1 MPYAYAQSQTPYT
14 CGIDLHAKKLFATV
28 INQQGKVSSRKE
40 LPCEKKD
47 VLDFIMPFSGDISIG
62 VESTFNWYWLA
73 DLCKEQQIP
82 FYLGHALYMKHIHGA
97 KQKND
102 PLDSKKIG
110 NLLRTGFFP
119 QAYAYPQA
127 MRAVRD
133 LLRHRLRLVR
143 LRSSIYTNIKNILY
157 QAGIIEFPQTIVSSR
172 KHWPDLLKSISDT
185 ATLTRV
191 TSSLALLETYDKQ
204 IVVLEKQALTMAQ
217 EQDKPSMTLLHSIPG
232 VGNILAMTLLY
243 ETHTTE
249 RFKTPARYSSYA
261 RTVKV
266 DHSSA
271 GKIAGVSN
279 HKIGNPYLSWAY
291 AEVCFQAKKNNPQI
305 KCYFDS
311 LLTKHSKNTA
321 LSRLRHKFS
330 VAAFYM
336 LKNKVPFDIK
346 RFCNIDKDD
355 NPTGRLEKTQS

>member
-1 MPYAYAQSQTPYT
+1 MSYAYAQSKTPFT
-14 CGIDLHAKKLFATV
+14 CGIDLHAKTLFATV
-28 INQQGKVSSRKE
+28 INQQGKISARKE

-47 VLDFIMPFSGDISIG
+47 VLDFLMPFKGNLSIG
-62 VESTFNWYWLA
+62 AESTFNWYWLA
-73 DLCKEQQIP
+73 DICKEHQIP
-82 FYLGHALYMKHIHGA
+82 FYLGHALYMKHIHGS

-102 PLDSKKIG
+102 SLDSRKIG

-143 LRSSIYTNIKNILY
+143 LRSGIHANIKNILY
-157 QAGIIEFPQTIVSSR
+157 QAGVIDFPQTIVASR
-172 KHWPDLLKSISDT
+172 KHWPDILKNIADT
-185 ATLTRV
+185 ATSARI
-191 TSSLALLETYDKQ
+191 TSSLALLDTLDKQ
-204 IVVLEKQALTMAQ
+204 IVIQEKQAIALAQ
-217 EQDKPSMTLLHSIPG
+217 EQDKPSLTLLKTIPG
-232 VGNILAMTLLY
+232 VGNILAMTMLY

-271 GKIAGVSN
+271 GKITGINN
-279 HKIGNPYLSWAY
+279 HKIGNPYLAWAF
-291 AEVCFQAKKNNPQI
+291 AEVCFQAKKNNHEI

-311 LLTKHSKNTA
+311 LLTKHSKNNA
-321 LSRLRHKFS
+321 LSRMRHKFS
-330 VAAFYM
+330 VAVFYM
-336 LKNKVPFDIK
+336 LKNKVPFDLK
-346 RFCNIDKDD
+346 RFCHTDKDD
-355 NPTGRLEKTQS
+355 NSTAGLEKTKI